1 MLFELLKMTQD
12 FFGII
17 YPSPDYLL
25 SEDNFINNH
34 DHVER
39 STIYFL

>member
-17 YPSPDYLL
+17 YPSPDYLM
-25 SEDNFINNH
+25 SEDNSINNH
-34 DHVER
+34 GHDDR
-39 STIYFL
+39 STVYLL